1 MIHARSSQEDV
12 LTAPTTELVP
22 ALITCDGFGA
32 GVKKTALAALL
43 LRVGGF
49 PAVEAVLGLPG
60 FGEGVDAPPES
71 GAIIK
76 EHFWELLAGQQPSLT
91 RETENKETT

>member
-1 MIHARSSQEDV
+1 MIHARSSQEDI
-12 LTAPTTELVP
+12 LQASTKELVQ

-49 PAVEAVLGLPG
+49 PAAEAVLAPPW
-60 FGEGVDAPPES
+60 FGDIVDAPPES
-71 GAIIK
+71 GAVIK
-76 EHFWELLAGQQPSLT
+76 EHFWELLAGQKPSLT
-91 RETENKETT
+91 RETETKEG